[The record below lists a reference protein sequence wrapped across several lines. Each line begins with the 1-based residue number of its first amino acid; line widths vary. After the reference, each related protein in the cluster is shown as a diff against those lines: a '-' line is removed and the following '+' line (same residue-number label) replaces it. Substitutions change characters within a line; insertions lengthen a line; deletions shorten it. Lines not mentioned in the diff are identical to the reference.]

1 MLFGLHQRILNW
13 QLFVKSVFTYL
24 YVNMRGSESFRKT
37 NISLIQLF
45 SFLEIIS
52 FPTGFFFHTF
62 FYCSFQK
69 LKLKAE
75 QDKVEELKSVN
86 EVLESYG
93 Y

>member
-1 MLFGLHQRILNW
+1 MKR
-13 QLFVKSVFTYL
+13 VFTYL

-37 NISLIQLF
+37 KISLIQLF

-52 FPTGFFFHTF
+52 FPTGFFSTF

-69 LKLKAE
+69 LKQKAE
-75 QDKVEELKSVN
+75 QDKAEELKSVN